1 VGETVPEG
9 INIQPVNRSTNIIST
24 TEIRRT
30 QRHTDFFI
38 LYIPPCYSVSSVP
51 PWLFY
56 QIYIKFLILRYLIPA
71 VAAGMHMYPVLPRQ
85 GLTVFV
91 RSFTMMT
98 SHDSIQILLDILD
111 ESPAMSAVRQWYKGE
126 EKQLEIA
133 GAAGSLYAVLI
144 AFLFHDKP
152 SHFLIVAEGTD
163 NAAELYDDL
172 TTLLSSDMVYRFEQP
187 RHASDETLDAEEQIG
202 QIETLDALSR
212 RTDLVIVT
220 TPAGLT
226 VKLPPPE
233 NVRKDVFSISVGKDY
248 DFDTFLALLRE
259 LGFERKP
266 FVEGYGDYSVRGG
279 IIDVFPFVGNY
290 PVRLDFWGNRVES
303 IREFDVLSQRSIKQ
317 LEEVHIT
324 PNLIDGEAD
333 KSHTLLDYLSPEAL
347 LMWADRDM
355 LLGEFERNNTG
366 NFSAELT
373 TRAGSFR
380 QINHLTLRGPATDRV
395 VHLDAYAQP
404 SFRGSI
410 AFVHQ
415 DLVTK
420 WRAGYRLYISADG
433 TGEAERIREIIEEFE
448 SEKDLDRPRTVEEL
462 DETRTEHP
470 PVTYIAETLQRGF
483 VLHDVKTAC
492 YTEHEIFGRIK
503 RRKTRNRK
511 RFKGFSLHEIQA
523 LKRGDYV
530 VHVDHGIGRFDGLQ
544 KMRVGGIEQ
553 EGARILYTANDI
565 LYVNLNY
572 IHRIQKYSSK
582 EGHVPV
588 ISRLGSGDWERVK
601 ARTKR
606 KVKDI
611 ARELILLYAKRKSS
625 KGFAFSEDTHWQKEL
640 EASFIYEDTPDQA
653 DATSA
658 VKSDMEAAV
667 PMDRLIC
674 GDVGFGKTEVA
685 VRAAFKTVMDNKQV
699 AVLVPTTILAE
710 QHLQTFRDRMER
722 FSVYIEVLS
731 RFRTPARQRKIIEG
745 LKKGPVDVVIGTH
758 RLLSKDVEFKDLGLL
773 VIDEEHRFGVT
784 AKEKLRRM
792 RVHVDTLTLTAT
804 PIPRTL
810 NFSLMGARDL
820 SIINTPPKN
829 RLPIITEIA
838 VYSKEIIRE
847 AIIQEL
853 NRGGQVYIIHDRVAD
868 IDMVAGNIRELV
880 PESRV
885 RVAHGQMKPQ
895 ELEKTMVDFLEK
907 KFNVL
912 ISTKIIESGIDI
924 PSVNTIVIT
933 RADRFGLAELY
944 QLRGRVG
951 RSNVQAYAY
960 LLTPALDT
968 MSRQALRRLQAIEE
982 FTELGS
988 GFTLSMRDLEI
999 RGAGNLLGAEQSG
1012 FIDEVGFEMY
1022 QKLVDDAVRELKEEE
1037 FGDLFPDIGGA
1048 AGTGRELTAVNAG
1061 VNAFLPDSYVEYDAE
1076 RLEIYRRLYAMTG
1089 ETQLDEITAELID
1102 RFGAPPPEALALL
1115 RVIRLRIRATG
1126 LGFSKIDAGSK
1137 RIVYDFPDVGNTDY
1151 YDGKVFTYIIS
1162 RVPLL
1167 KNVRARIHETDKK
1180 LKLIVHL
1187 DGIADTGNVLDL
1199 ALDIIDQLTLKADQ

>member
-1 VGETVPEG
+1 
-9 INIQPVNRSTNIIST
+9 
-24 TEIRRT
+24 
-30 QRHTDFFI
+30 
-38 LYIPPCYSVSSVP
+38 
-51 PWLFY
+51 
-56 QIYIKFLILRYLIPA
+56 
-71 VAAGMHMYPVLPRQ
+71 MHVYPVLPRQ

-91 RSFTMMT
+91 RYRSVMT
-98 SHDSIQILLDILD
+98 FQDSIQILFDMLRL
-111 ESPAMSAVRQWYKGE
+111 SPAVSAVRQWYSHD
-126 EKQLEIA
+126 EKHLDIA
-133 GAAGSLYAVLI
+133 GAAGSLYASLI
-144 AFLFHDKP
+144 ALLFQDKP
-152 SHFLIVAEGTD
+152 SHFLVIAEDTD

-172 TTLLSSDMVYRFEQP
+172 TTLLSSDTVYRFDLS
-187 RHASDETLDAEEQIG
+187 RHASDESLDAEEHIG

-212 RTDLVIVT
+212 RNDLVIVT
-220 TPAGLT
+220 TPAALAI
-226 VKLPPPE
+226 KLPRPE
-233 NVRKDVFSISVGKDY
+233 SVRKDVFSIAVDNDY
-248 DFDTFLALLRE
+248 DFNTFLGLLRE
-259 LGFERKP
+259 LGFEKKP

-317 LEEVHIT
+317 LEEVRIT
-324 PNLIDGEAD
+324 PNLIDGEEE

-347 LMWADRDM
+347 LMWADRDV

-395 VHLDAYAQP
+395 VHLEAHPQP

-415 DLVTK
+415 DLVAK
-420 WRAGYRLYISADG
+420 WRDGYRLYIGADG
-433 TGEAERIREIIEEFE
+433 TGEAERIREIMEEFE
-448 SEKDLDRPRTVEEL
+448 SEKDLDRPRTVEEDF

-470 PVTYIAETLQRGF
+470 PVIYIAETLQRGF

-511 RFKGFSLHEIQA
+511 RFRGFSLHEIQA
-523 LKRGDYV
+523 LKRGDYI

-544 KMRVGGIEQ
+544 KMKVGGIEQ
-553 EGARILYTANDI
+553 EGARILYAASDI

-653 DATSA
+653 EATSA
-658 VKSDMEAAV
+658 VKSDMETAV

-699 AVLVPTTILAE
+699 AILVPTTILAE
-710 QHLQTFRDRMER
+710 QHYQTFRDRMER
-722 FSVYIEVLS
+722 FSVNIEVLS

-745 LKKGPVDVVIGTH
+745 LKKGTVDVVIGTH
-758 RLLSKDVEFKDLGLL
+758 RLLSKDVEIKDLGLL

-829 RLPIITEIA
+829 RLPIITGIA

-847 AIIQEL
+847 AILQEL
-853 NRGGQVYIIHDRVAD
+853 IRGGQVYIIHDRVAD
-868 IDMVAGNIRELV
+868 IEIVAGNIRELV

-885 RVAHGQMKPQ
+885 RVAHGQMKAQ

-960 LLTPALDT
+960 LLTPPLDT

-1037 FGDLFPDIGGA
+1037 FGDLFPDIGAA
-1048 AGTGRELTAVNAG
+1048 AGTIRELTAVNAG

-1089 ETQLDEITAELID
+1089 EAQLDEITAELID

-1115 RVIRLRIRATG
+1115 RVIRLRIRATD
-1126 LGFSKIDAGSK
+1126 LGFTKIDAGSK
-1137 RIVYDFPDVGNTDY
+1137 RIVYDFPDSARTEY
-1151 YDGKVFTYIIS
+1151 YDGDIFRHIIS
-1162 RVPLL
+1162 HVPLL
-1167 KNVRARIHETDKK
+1167 KNLKARVHEVDKR

-1187 DGIADTGNVLDL
+1187 DGTADSGNVLDI
-1199 ALDIIDQLTLKADQ
+1199 ALDIIDQLTLD